1 MYLFYLTLKT
11 ESCIIALGILIYS
24 VILAVISP
32 IFKHKEKYYIL
43 RIFCFLPAIAAL
55 VHWGIYGNLF
65 ISRFKLFYLEALIPV
80 LFIFNIKSALI
91 RILRSVM
98 VCLSAS
104 ILCFVFILNSISAPM
119 VHNYTRYSYT
129 ESFKRMLDTL
139 EQEYCL
145 NTWKGINYDELLEEY
160 LPKVEEAEKNSDEAA
175 YSAIIT
181 EVTYNFYDSHV
192 GPYLSDDISIVT
204 QEFLSGNDYGLSMIR
219 VDDGNVI
226 AILVEPGCE
235 AATKGIH
242 DGTTIISWD
251 NRDINDAVKDVE
263 CIYPGLSFPVK
274 ENEDIF
280 RPIFLAGKGGD
291 TVSITFLDD
300 NGDKQSISVKKTGSY
315 YDRLVTSI
323 KCLLHDQDDYRNF
336 YSCMLNDNCGYL
348 RIISESYDALGDN
361 ISAIKKGYYPE
372 LTEYYA
378 GLIQDLKEQ
387 GMEYLVIDIRNNGGG
402 YDSVAGALASL
413 FTDKKSHMVSFGY
426 EDEQGYH
433 IAENQYIFPD
443 GRYTYIPVV
452 VLVNSNCMSAGD
464 GMAKFLGDC
473 PNVTLMG
480 ITASSGVN
488 QNNGGYIYLT
498 DNICVFYPVFLNL
511 SENGE
516 PFIDTD
522 YTRENRIPLDI
533 MIPVTRENAK
543 TIFSIDN
550 FDKEA
555 MEKGEIAFKRDIE
568 LEYAIKYLEN
578 EAK

>member
-11 ESCIIALGILIYS
+11 GNCMIALGIFAYS
-24 VILAVISP
+24 VVLAVICP
-32 IFKHKEKYYIL
+32 ALRRREKYLVPRIL
-43 RIFCFLPAIAAL
+43 CILPAIAAF

-65 ISRFKLFYLEALIPV
+65 IRHFKLFYLEALIPV
-80 LFIFNIKSALI
+80 LFIFNIKSAFI
-91 RILRSVM
+91 RVIRSVM
-98 VCLSAS
+98 VCLSAAV
-104 ILCFVFILNSISAPM
+104 LCFAFILNSISAPM

-129 ESFKRMLDTL
+129 ESFKKMLKTM

-145 NTWKGINYDELLEEY
+145 NSWKEIDYDELLETY
-160 LPKVEEAEKNSDEAA
+160 LPRVAEAERNRDEAA
-175 YSAIIT
+175 YSAIVT
-181 EVTYNFYDSHV
+181 EVTYYFYDSHV
-192 GPYLSDDISIVT
+192 GPYLTDDT
-204 QEFLSGNDYGLSMIR
+204 RLAACEYLSGNDYGLSMIR
-219 VDDGNVI
+219 IDDGSVI
-226 AILVEPGCE
+226 AVLVEPGCE

-251 NRDINDAVKDVE
+251 NRDINEAVEDVE
-263 CIYPGLSFPVK
+263 CIYPGLSFPVE

-280 RPIFLAGKGGD
+280 RPIFLAGKGGES
-291 TVSITFLDD
+291 VSITVLDD
-300 NGDKQSISVKKTGSY
+300 SGDERSISVQKTGNY
-315 YDRLVTSI
+315 EDRLSVAI
-323 KCLLHDQDDYRNF
+323 KCLLHDDDDYQNF
-336 YSCMLNDNCGYL
+336 YSCMLDDRCGYL
-348 RIISESYDALGDN
+348 QITSESYDALGDN

-378 GLIQDLKEQ
+378 DLIENLENK
-387 GMEYLVIDIRNNGGG
+387 GMKYLIIDIRNNGGG

-426 EDEQGYH
+426 EDAQGYH
-433 IAENQYIFPD
+433 VAESQYIFPD
-443 GRYTYIPVV
+443 GRYADIPVV

-498 DNICVFYPVFLNL
+498 DNICVYYPVFLSL
-511 SENGE
+511 SEDGE

-522 YTRENRIPLDI
+522 HTRENKIPLDVA
-533 MIPVTRENAK
+533 IPITGENAK

-550 FDKEA
+550 YDREA
-555 MEKGEIAFKRDIE
+555 MEKGKIVFERDVE
-568 LEYAIKYLEN
+568 LEYAVRYLLN
-578 EAK
+578 RY